1 MPAAF
6 ALVAALSI
14 QNPPAAPAPA
24 VQPPT
29 APPVAPAAPASI
41 ARDPVQDMD
50 KLPWFARLG
59 MRSIGIES
67 KLPVIDR
74 VVLVP
79 DAGTYLAEIAR
90 WTPKARW
97 PVLFEDESFAPRFI
111 RAFKPAQVIR
121 RTPVLAPADEAA
133 FRAAV
138 DLAIAKSW
146 GGDASTGSIGAMRAI
161 GLVPAG
167 IVAASVKDPAWT
179 AALAL
184 AAGRGEPLVWIEE
197 PVGSGANDVLGASA
211 FTVLDVA
218 VRNVFASCGL
228 RWDRLGDDLDTFTL
242 CRNAALRVDLPSPP
256 GGRNPQ
262 LPKENGPLSVTDA
275 LCRNQDGSRWAF
287 AAQIFGS
294 RERAASMAMCSLF
307 LHRTDAWM
315 FDGYS
320 KRTGNMWSTFSFEKG
335 APILAEEGFTTK
347 RWDGDDG
354 TMASWRS
361 LLPKGISADIL
372 FMNSSGNPDY
382 FEAEPNSVAPSTDIP
397 VLRKPLALAMTHS
410 FSLQQ
415 PDSGYTVGG
424 RWLDHGVYAYVGSV
438 HEPYLPAFVP
448 PSLIIQRMAGY
459 CPFLIAGRQWEG
471 DTIPQV
477 WRIATIG
484 DPLMTVPAPKT
495 IAMLPGRDPAPA
507 IGPGETDVR
516 ASARAAL
523 ERVKTA
529 DPAALRDAIGT
540 AMHDLVLT
548 GDDAVAAQLWK
559 LAKAKGAADAV
570 ARTALGPLFRAGTRA
585 DFTDAFAMAKE
596 PTAEELD
603 MLWQLW
609 ALDLATVRDPAVV
622 SLLKANLRGPRLD
635 MDAKVLLPAVR
646 SLDGKVA
653 AVEWLN
659 GLIIRAPDPEGKRKL
674 AELLG
679 PG

>member
-1 MPAAF
+1 
-6 ALVAALSI
+6 
-14 QNPPAAPAPA
+14 
-24 VQPPT
+24 
-29 APPVAPAAPASI
+29 
-41 ARDPVQDMD
+41 
-50 KLPWFARLG
+50 
-59 MRSIGIES
+59 
-67 KLPVIDR
+67 
-74 VVLVP
+74 
-79 DAGTYLAEIAR
+79 
-90 WTPKARW
+90 
-97 PVLFEDESFAPRFI
+97 
-111 RAFKPAQVIR
+111 
-121 RTPVLAPADEAA
+121 
-133 FRAAV
+133 
-138 DLAIAKSW
+138 
-146 GGDASTGSIGAMRAI
+146 
-161 GLVPAG
+161 
-167 IVAASVKDPAWT
+167 
-179 AALAL
+179 
-184 AAGRGEPLVWIEE
+184 
-197 PVGSGANDVLGASA
+197 
-211 FTVLDVA
+211 
-218 VRNVFASCGL
+218 
-228 RWDRLGDDLDTFTL
+228 
-242 CRNAALRVDLPSPP
+242 
-256 GGRNPQ
+256 
-262 LPKENGPLSVTDA
+262 
-275 LCRNQDGSRWAF
+275 
-287 AAQIFGS
+287 
-294 RERAASMAMCSLF
+294 
-307 LHRTDAWM
+307 M

-320 KRTGNMWSTFSFEKG
+320 KRTGNMWSAFSFEKG

-347 RWDGDDG
+347 RWDGEDG

-448 PSLIIQRMAGY
+448 PSLIMQRMAGY

-495 IAMLPGRDPAPA
+495 IAMLPGRDAAPA
-507 IGPGETDVR
+507 VGPGETDVR

-529 DPAALRDAIGT
+529 DPAALREAIRT
-540 AMHDLVLT
+540 AKHDLVLT